1 MAVNLAAAEAAI
13 SRGDYGQSLALLE
26 PLAKNHPL
34 PQAEGAKIRMLM
46 VTAWMG
52 QGNEQK
58 ALATCRILTRC
69 KDPELRQNAKQLLIV
84 LEAPSLQRPANWSIR
99 LPNLAMSATTTA
111 ARPSSARKRSLVQ
124 PPPPPPTGPTRA
136 PNLGFSILVLVVLSW
151 LTILLSGYMRIT
163 NTMSSPGPERINL
176 G

>member
-26 PLAKNHPL
+26 ALTKSHPL
-34 PQAEGAKIRMLM
+34 TDAEGAKIRMLM

-58 ALATCRILTRC
+58 ALTTCRILTRC

-84 LEAPSLQRPANWSIR
+84 LEAPSLQRPANWSIH

>member
-84 LEAPSLQRPANWSIR
+84 LEAPSLQRPANWSIH

-124 PPPPPPTGPTRA
+124 PPPPPTGPTRA
-136 PNLGFSILVLVVLSW
+136 PNLGFSILVLLVLSW

>member
-1 MAVNLAAAEAAI
+1 MVANLAAAEAAI

-26 PLAKNHPL
+26 PLAKSHPL
-34 PQAEGAKIRMLM
+34 PQAEGARIRMLM

>member
-1 MAVNLAAAEAAI
+1 MVANLAAAEAAI

-26 PLAKNHPL
+26 PLAKSHPL
-34 PQAEGAKIRMLM
+34 PQAEGARIRMLM

-111 ARPSSARKRSLVQ
+111 ARPSSARKRSLG
-124 PPPPPPTGPTRA
+124 PPPPTGLTRA
-136 PNLGFSILVLVVLSW
+136 PQLGFSVLVFVVLIW
-151 LTILLSGYMRIT
+151 LTILLSGAAYV
-163 NTMSSPGPERINL
+163 SPPQ
-176 G
+176 

>member
-1 MAVNLAAAEAAI
+1 MVANLAAAEAAI

-26 PLAKNHPL
+26 PLAKSHPL
-34 PQAEGAKIRMLM
+34 PQAEGARIRMLM

-84 LEAPSLQRPANWSIR
+84 LEAPSLQRPANWSIH

>member
-1 MAVNLAAAEAAI
+1 MVANLAAAEAAI

-26 PLAKNHPL
+26 PLAKSHPL
-34 PQAEGAKIRMLM
+34 TDAEGAKIRMLM

-111 ARPSSARKRSLVQ
+111 ARPSSARKRSLG
-124 PPPPPPTGPTRA
+124 PPPPPPTGLTRA
-136 PNLGFSILVLVVLSW
+136 PQLGFSVLVFVVLIW
-151 LTILLSGYMRIT
+151 LTILLSGAAYV
-163 NTMSSPGPERINL
+163 SPPQ
-176 G
+176 

>member
-1 MAVNLAAAEAAI
+1 MVANLAAAEAAI

-26 PLAKNHPL
+26 PLAKSHPL
-34 PQAEGAKIRMLM
+34 PQAEGARIRMLM

-111 ARPSSARKRSLVQ
+111 ARPSSARKRSLG
-124 PPPPPPTGPTRA
+124 PPPPPPTGLTRA
-136 PNLGFSILVLVVLSW
+136 PQLGFSVLVFVVLIW
-151 LTILLSGYMRIT
+151 LTILLSGAAYV
-163 NTMSSPGPERINL
+163 SPPQ
-176 G
+176 

>member
-1 MAVNLAAAEAAI
+1 MVANLAAAEAAI
-13 SRGDYGQSLALLE
+13 SRGDYGQCLALLE
-26 PLAKNHPL
+26 PLAKSHPL
-34 PQAEGAKIRMLM
+34 TDAEGAKIRMLM

-69 KDPELRQNAKQLLIV
+69 KDPELRQNAMQLLIV
-84 LEAPSLQRPANWSIR
+84 LEAPSLQRPANWSIH

-111 ARPSSARKRSLVQ
+111 SRPSSARKQSLVQ

>member
-13 SRGDYGQSLALLE
+13 SRGDYGQCLSLLE
-26 PLAKNHPL
+26 PLAKSHPL
-34 PQAEGAKIRMLM
+34 TNAEGAKIRMLM

-84 LEAPSLQRPANWSIR
+84 LEAPSLQRPANWSIH

-111 ARPSSARKRSLVQ
+111 SRPSSARKQSLVQ
-124 PPPPPPTGPTRA
+124 PPPPTGPTRA

>member
-1 MAVNLAAAEAAI
+1 MVANLAAAEAAI

-26 PLAKNHPL
+26 PLAKSHPL
-34 PQAEGAKIRMLM
+34 PQAEGARIRMLM

-111 ARPSSARKRSLVQ
+111 ARPSSARKRSLG
-124 PPPPPPTGPTRA
+124 PPPPPPTGLTRA
-136 PNLGFSILVLVVLSW
+136 PQLGFSVLVFVVLIW
-151 LTILLSGYMRIT
+151 LTILLSGAAYI
-163 NTMSSPGPERINL
+163 SPPQ
-176 G
+176 